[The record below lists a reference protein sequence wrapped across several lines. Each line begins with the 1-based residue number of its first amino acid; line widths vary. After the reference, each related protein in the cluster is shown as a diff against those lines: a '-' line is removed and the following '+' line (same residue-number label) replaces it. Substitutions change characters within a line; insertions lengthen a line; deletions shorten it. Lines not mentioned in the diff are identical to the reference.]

1 MVWYIL
7 LGFVQRRIIGPQKG
21 HESMYITA
29 VRLKHKKK
37 MRKCLV
43 PALALCATL
52 AAAASRPRRRHPW
65 AQAFDRLQPNRT
77 VPLAGFAASRSRAT
91 ALSVEAA
98 AVHKGST

>member
-1 MVWYIL
+1 MHWSQ
-7 LGFVQRRIIGPQKG
+7 GSHG
-21 HESMYITA
+21 SMYLTA
-29 VRLKHKKK
+29 VRLKGKNK

-43 PALALCATL
+43 PALALCAIL
-52 AAAASRPRRRHPW
+52 AAAAPQLRRRRPW